1 MFDFG
6 PVVLATQRGVFDM
19 KNHND
24 KQNKVRIQKI
34 ELVWG

>member
-1 MFDFG
+1 
-6 PVVLATQRGVFDM
+6 M

-24 KQNKVRIQKI
+24 NQNKVRIQKI